1 MFAADS
7 PGVATATAV
16 DGFGVFAAG
25 FFESAGAVLS
35 AALNRRA
42 AVEVADVETTTVSAL
57 LEARPLPWLLL
68 EAPYARG
75 LSGTHWLALSLP
87 EALRFG
93 EALLGGQ
100 EQPTALSEGQS
111 EAIRDAV
118 NQMLAAAGPALMPLL
133 GRSVAFGAATVRVA
147 EAEVPAELGAASDRL
162 SVARAHVRADGG
174 LEVDLLLLTGEG
186 LAQEIAS
193 AGGASSAGG
202 LNAAGL
208 NVASGDN
215 ARLDLILDVTLPVT
229 VELGRARMQI
239 QEVLK
244 LVPGSVIELEKLA
257 GDPVDLYINDR
268 PIAKGEVVI
277 IDENFGIRLTSIV
290 TATER
295 IKTLR

>member
-7 PGVATATAV
+7 PGVVTATPV

-25 FFESAGAVLS
+25 FFESAGAVLTG
-35 AALNRRA
+35 ALNQRT
-42 AVEVADVETTTVSAL
+42 AVEVVGVETTTVAAL
-57 LEARPLPWLLL
+57 MKARPLPWVLV

-75 LSGTHWLALSLP
+75 LSGAHWLALPLA
-87 EALRFG
+87 EALHFG

-100 EQPTALSEGQS
+100 EQPTALSEGHR

-118 NQMLAAAGPALMPLL
+118 TQMLASAGPALMPLP
-133 GRSVAFGAATVRVA
+133 GRSVAFGAATVRTA
-147 EAEVPAELGAASDRL
+147 ETEAPAELGTAADRF
-162 SVARAHVRADGG
+162 SVARARVRGDGG
-174 LEVDLLLLTGEG
+174 LEVELLLLTSESM
-186 LAQEIAS
+186 AQDIAS
-193 AGGASSAGG
+193 ASGGSTASGFGAGASDST
-202 LNAAGL
+202 
-208 NVASGDN
+208 
-215 ARLDLILDVTLPVT
+215 RLDLILDVTLPVT

-277 IDENFGIRLTSIV
+277 IDENFGIRITSIV